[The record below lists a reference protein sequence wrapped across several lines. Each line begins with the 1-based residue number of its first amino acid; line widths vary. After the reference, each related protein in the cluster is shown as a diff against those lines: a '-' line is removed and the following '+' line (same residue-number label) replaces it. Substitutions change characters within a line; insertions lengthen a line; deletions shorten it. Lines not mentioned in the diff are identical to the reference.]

1 MHSFLLQL
9 HVCSA
14 VVAMISGA
22 LAMVFRKGS
31 GLHRA
36 AGDVFTLSMLS
47 MGSVAVY
54 LATFMK
60 PNVGNVMGGL
70 LASYLVTTGWMAGRR
85 GERKAG
91 LFDVGA
97 LLGVFGVGAAEVI
110 FGFQA
115 ATSPTGLKAGYPPGL
130 YFVFGSIA
138 LLFAASD
145 ARMLLRGGVS
155 GAQRIARHL
164 WRMCLA
170 FMLALASFYP
180 GQARLFPQWL
190 RDTNLLYAPHVLFVG
205 ATLFG
210 LYRVSLRGRAER
222 KKPVSVAPSERL
234 PIAA

>member
-1 MHSFLLQL
+1 MHSILLNL

-14 VVAMISGA
+14 AIGLIAGV
-22 LAMVFRKGS
+22 LAMVLRKGS

-47 MGSVAVY
+47 MGMVAIY
-54 LATFMK
+54 LAIFMK

-70 LASYLVTTGWMAGRR
+70 LVSYLVTTGWMAGRR

-97 LLGVFGVGAAEVI
+97 LLVIFGVGAAEAI

-115 ATSPTGLKAGYPPGL
+115 ALSPTGLKAGYPPVL
-130 YFVFGSIA
+130 FFVFGSIA

-145 ARMLLRGGVS
+145 ARMLLRGGFS

-164 WRMCLA
+164 WRMCTA
-170 FMLALASFYP
+170 FMFALASFYP
-180 GQARLFPQWL
+180 GQARIFPHWL
-190 RDTNLLYAPHVLFVG
+190 RDTNLLYLPHVLFAG
-205 ATLFG
+205 ATFLG
-210 LYRVSLRGRAER
+210 LYRVLRKRSER
-222 KKPVSVAPSERL
+222 VKAAGVAGSERL